1 MKGFEDK
8 IKRNI
13 KWIFWGLLILG
24 LFLGIKLIFEI
35 KQFETKIL
43 SEREK
48 LYYMK
53 YLISYKVP
61 VKKSFVMSDFKKG
74 LQKLNISVDVLKEL
88 PEGVEL
94 KTKISLE
101 ELARFLNWLQKENY
115 KVELLQIKNFSEN
128 QAFDVRII
136 VK

>member
-61 VKKSFVMSDFKKG
+61 VKKGFVMSDFKKG

>member
-61 VKKSFVMSDFKKG
+61 VKKGFVMSDFKKG
-74 LQKLNISVDVLKEL
+74 LNQAITE
-88 PEGVEL
+88 
-94 KTKISLE
+94 
-101 ELARFLNWLQKENY
+101 LQKQVN
-115 KVELLQIKNFSEN
+115 ELSKNDDFFNKLSKEIAFFSNDE
-128 QAFDVRII
+128 
-136 VK
+136 